1 MRRSFIAFPR
11 LLSAVSSTSVV
22 RVFNGREIGE
32 IIVPDSDVPADESV
46 PSPDLRLAE
55 RVASGDQQG
64 FRILMR
70 RFHGLLY
77 RTARSIVTDDADAE
91 DVLQNAYLL
100 TYRKISGFRGDAK
113 LSTWL
118 VRIVVNEALACAR
131 KRGQPLHV
139 VTMDTEALNDEVII

>member
-1 MRRSFIAFPR
+1 M
-11 LLSAVSSTSVV
+11 
-22 RVFNGREIGE
+22 
-32 IIVPDSDVPADESV
+32 PDPGVPADESA
-46 PSPDLRLAE
+46 PSPDLILAE
-55 RVASGDQQG
+55 RVASGDRQA

-91 DVLQNAYLL
+91 DVLQNAFLL
-100 TYRKISGFRGDAK
+100 AYRKISGFRGNAK

-131 KRGQPLHV
+131 KRGQSLQL
-139 VTMDTEALNDEVII
+139 VTMEALNDEVII

>member
-1 MRRSFIAFPR
+1 M
-11 LLSAVSSTSVV
+11 
-22 RVFNGREIGE
+22 
-32 IIVPDSDVPADESV
+32 PDSGVPADESA

-55 RVASGDQQG
+55 RVASGDRQA

-77 RTARSIVTDDADAE
+77 RTARSIVTDDAEAE

-100 TYRKISGFRGDAK
+100 AYRKISEFRGDAK

-131 KRGQPLHV
+131 KHGQSLHV

>member
-1 MRRSFIAFPR
+1 
-11 LLSAVSSTSVV
+11 LSVASSTSSV
-22 RVFNGREIGE
+22 RLFNGREVF
-32 IIVPDSDVPADESV
+32 VPDPGVPADESA
-46 PSPDLRLAE
+46 PSPDLILAE
-55 RVASGDQQG
+55 RVASGDRQA

-70 RFHGLLY
+70 RFDGLLY

-91 DVLQNAYLL
+91 DVLQNAFLL
-100 TYRKISGFRGDAK
+100 AYRKISGFRGNAK

-131 KRGQPLHV
+131 KRGQSLQL

>member
-1 MRRSFIAFPR
+1 
-11 LLSAVSSTSVV
+11 VV
-22 RVFNGREIGE
+22 RLFNGREIV
-32 IIVPDSDVPADESV
+32 VPDSGVPADESA

-55 RVASGDQQG
+55 RVASGDRQA

-77 RTARSIVTDDADAE
+77 RTARSIVTDDAEAE

-100 TYRKISGFRGDAK
+100 AYRKISEFRGDAN